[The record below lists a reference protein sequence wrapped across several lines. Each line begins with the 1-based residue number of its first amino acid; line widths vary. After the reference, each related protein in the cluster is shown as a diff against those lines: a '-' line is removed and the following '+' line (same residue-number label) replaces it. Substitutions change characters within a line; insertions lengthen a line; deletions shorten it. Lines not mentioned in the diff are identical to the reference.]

1 MGDVMT
7 EFASKY
13 ETLLLRRERSR
24 LHVTLNRPQVKNA
37 LNPTLIGE
45 LRTVFQNL
53 RDRRD
58 IKVVIL
64 RGAGGTFCAGADL
77 KNMEQSITEKR
88 LGERDPIALN
98 NREYGTFL
106 EMVNTTP
113 QVVVAAVEGYA
124 IAGGFGLLCVSDVA
138 ICTEDAGFAMSE
150 TAIGIVPA
158 QIAPFVAAR
167 IGVPQTRHLALT
179 AARFKGP
186 EALRLG
192 IAHHLVKDSAALDAK
207 LEEILKQIDRCAPL
221 GQCADQGRGDEGGQ
235 RAALLRARF
244 RRRPVRRGAA
254 QPRSRR
260 RPARLRREEA
270 AEMGDR
276 MIAVSALDL
285 PARQGTDYPAPH
297 DAPCRN
303 RIRRALGDV
312 FGLSQFGVNMLD
324 LAPGTWSS
332 QRHWHEQP
340 GRVRLRARGRGR
352 AGDRRGRD
360 DAAAG
365 HGRRLPRRHGQ
376 RPSPRQSLGQDR
388 ARARGRHAHDR
399 RGRVLFRHRHDGAAK
414 MPTARGYFTKDG
426 RPLK

>member
-1 MGDVMT
+1 MS

-24 LHVTLNRPQVKNA
+24 LHVTLNRPEVKNA

-45 LRTVFQNL
+45 LRAVFGVL

-77 KNMEQSITEKR
+77 KNMEQSITEQR
-88 LGERDPIALN
+88 PGERDPIALN
-98 NREYGTFL
+98 NREYGAFL

-207 LEEILKQIDRCAPL
+207 LEEVLKQIDRCAPL
-221 GQCADQGRGDEGGQ
+221 ANALTKAVVMRVGSEPLSSVLDFAADRFAE
-235 RAALLRARF
+235 AR
-244 RRRPVRRGAA
+244 
-254 QPRSRR
+254 RS
-260 RPARLRREEA
+260 PEA
-270 AEMGDR
+270 AEG
-276 MIAVSALDL
+276 
-285 PARQGTDYPAPH
+285 
-297 DAPCRN
+297 
-303 RIRRALGDV
+303 
-312 FGLSQFGVNMLD
+312 
-324 LAPGTWSS
+324 
-332 QRHWHEQP
+332 
-340 GRVRLRARGRGR
+340 LRAF
-352 AGDRRGRD
+352 AEK
-360 DAAAG
+360 
-365 HGRRLPRRHGQ
+365 
-376 RPSPRQSLGQDR
+376 RQP
-388 ARARGRHAHDR
+388 
-399 RGRVLFRHRHDGAAK
+399 K
-414 MPTARGYFTKDG
+414 WMTE
-426 RPLK
+426 

>member
-1 MGDVMT
+1 MGDTMT

-37 LNPTLIGE
+37 LNPVLIGE

-53 RDRRD
+53 RQRRD

-64 RGAGGTFCAGADL
+64 RGAVGTFCAGADL
-77 KNMEQSITEKR
+77 KNMEQSITER
-88 LGERDPIALN
+88 RPDERDPIALT

-192 IAHHLVKDSAALDAK
+192 IVHHLVKDTAGLDAK
-207 LEEILKQIDRCAPL
+207 LEEVLKQIDRCAPL
-221 GQCADQGRGDEGGQ
+221 ANALTKAVVMKVGSEPLSSVLDFAADRFAE
-235 RAALLRARF
+235 AR
-244 RRRPVRRGAA
+244 
-254 QPRSRR
+254 RS
-260 RPARLRREEA
+260 PEA
-270 AEMGDR
+270 AEG
-276 MIAVSALDL
+276 
-285 PARQGTDYPAPH
+285 
-297 DAPCRN
+297 
-303 RIRRALGDV
+303 
-312 FGLSQFGVNMLD
+312 
-324 LAPGTWSS
+324 
-332 QRHWHEQP
+332 
-340 GRVRLRARGRGR
+340 LRAF
-352 AGDRRGRD
+352 AEK
-360 DAAAG
+360 
-365 HGRRLPRRHGQ
+365 
-376 RPSPRQSLGQDR
+376 RQP
-388 ARARGRHAHDR
+388 
-399 RGRVLFRHRHDGAAK
+399 K
-414 MPTARGYFTKDG
+414 WMTE
-426 RPLK
+426 

>member
-24 LHVTLNRPQVKNA
+24 LYVTLNRPQVKNA

-221 GQCADQGRGDEGGQ
+221 ANALTKAVVMKVGSEPLSSVLDFAADRFAE
-235 RAALLRARF
+235 AR
-244 RRRPVRRGAA
+244 
-254 QPRSRR
+254 RS
-260 RPARLRREEA
+260 PEA
-270 AEMGDR
+270 AEG
-276 MIAVSALDL
+276 
-285 PARQGTDYPAPH
+285 
-297 DAPCRN
+297 
-303 RIRRALGDV
+303 
-312 FGLSQFGVNMLD
+312 
-324 LAPGTWSS
+324 
-332 QRHWHEQP
+332 
-340 GRVRLRARGRGR
+340 LRAF
-352 AGDRRGRD
+352 AEK
-360 DAAAG
+360 
-365 HGRRLPRRHGQ
+365 
-376 RPSPRQSLGQDR
+376 RQPKWVSE
-388 ARARGRHAHDR
+388 
-399 RGRVLFRHRHDGAAK
+399 
-414 MPTARGYFTKDG
+414 
-426 RPLK
+426 

>member
-1 MGDVMT
+1 MT
-7 EFASKY
+7 EFAAKY

-24 LHVTLNRPQVKNA
+24 LHITLNRPEVKNA

-45 LRTVFQNL
+45 LRAVFGIL

-77 KNMEQSITEKR
+77 KNMEQSITER
-88 LGERDPIALN
+88 RPGERDPIALN

-207 LEEILKQIDRCAPL
+207 LEEVLKQIDRCAPL
-221 GQCADQGRGDEGGQ
+221 ANALTKAVVMKVGSEPLSSVLDFAADRFAE
-235 RAALLRARF
+235 AR
-244 RRRPVRRGAA
+244 
-254 QPRSRR
+254 RS
-260 RPARLRREEA
+260 PEA
-270 AEMGDR
+270 AEG
-276 MIAVSALDL
+276 
-285 PARQGTDYPAPH
+285 
-297 DAPCRN
+297 
-303 RIRRALGDV
+303 
-312 FGLSQFGVNMLD
+312 
-324 LAPGTWSS
+324 
-332 QRHWHEQP
+332 
-340 GRVRLRARGRGR
+340 LRAF
-352 AGDRRGRD
+352 AEK
-360 DAAAG
+360 
-365 HGRRLPRRHGQ
+365 
-376 RPSPRQSLGQDR
+376 RQPKW
-388 ARARGRHAHDR
+388 
-399 RGRVLFRHRHDGAAK
+399 V
-414 MPTARGYFTKDG
+414 TE
-426 RPLK
+426 

>member
-1 MGDVMT
+1 MA

-13 ETLLLRRERSR
+13 ETLLLRRERAR

-45 LRTVFQNL
+45 LRTVFTNL

-64 RGAGGTFCAGADL
+64 RGAGADL
-77 KNMEQSITEKR
+77 TNMEQRFAGKTR
-88 LGERDPIALN
+88 PGEREPSAIN

-106 EMVNTTP
+106 ESVNTTP

-138 ICTEDAGFAMSE
+138 IATEDAGFAMSE

-207 LEEILKQIDRCAPL
+207 LEEVLKQIDRCAPL
-221 GQCADQGRGDEGGQ
+221 AN
-235 RAALLRARF
+235 ALTK
-244 RRRPVRRGAA
+244 
-254 QPRSRR
+254 
-260 RPARLRREEA
+260 
-270 AEMGDR
+270 
-276 MIAVSALDL
+276 AV
-285 PARQGTDYPAPH
+285 
-297 DAPCRN
+297 
-303 RIRRALGDV
+303 V
-312 FGLSQFGVNMLD
+312 
-324 LAPGTWSS
+324 
-332 QRHWHEQP
+332 
-340 GRVRLRARGRGR
+340 
-352 AGDRRGRD
+352 
-360 DAAAG
+360 
-365 HGRRLPRRHGQ
+365 
-376 RPSPRQSLGQDR
+376 
-388 ARARGRHAHDR
+388 
-399 RGRVLFRHRHDGAAK
+399 
-414 MPTARGYFTKDG
+414 
-426 RPLK
+426 